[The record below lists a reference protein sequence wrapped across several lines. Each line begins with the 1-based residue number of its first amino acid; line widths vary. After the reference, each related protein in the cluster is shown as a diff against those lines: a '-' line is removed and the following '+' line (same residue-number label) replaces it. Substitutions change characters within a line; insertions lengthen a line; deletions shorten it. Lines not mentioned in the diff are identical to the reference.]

1 MSASEHALAEA
12 RLNKGLLD
20 YWYPVAPSW
29 SVHGVPVGITRLSQN
44 IVLWRDAEG
53 KIRATE
59 DRCPHRGAR
68 LSLGWNLGDKI
79 ACWYHGVQV
88 QGDGVVA
95 EVPAVVDCEMKGAKR
110 VRTYPVEERA
120 GAIFLW
126 FGSNPD
132 AAAPKLDLP
141 EQLTDA
147 ESWSHMLCTA
157 HWKCNY
163 RYAIDNVM
171 DPMHGAYLHS
181 ASHSMAEGD
190 KSAEMALRKTEKGF
204 VFEKT
209 GQRDVN
215 FDWVEFGESTCLWLR
230 LAIPYQKK
238 YGPGG
243 SFGIVGFA
251 TPVDENNC
259 RVFFWRT
266 RKVQGWQRS
275 VWRFLYRNRLEGLH
289 WDVLEQDRL
298 ILEDMAP
305 DARDRE
311 FLYEHDQGMARVRRV
326 LEKRA
331 RDQIR
336 AEAAKAAPA
345 ATAAAAE

>member
-1 MSASEHALAEA
+1 MSASDQFAAAEQ
-12 RLNKGLLD
+12 RLNTGLLD
-20 YWYPVAPSW
+20 YWYPVMPSYAL
-29 SVHGVPVGITRLSQN
+29 HGAPVGITRLSQN
-44 IVLWRDAEG
+44 IVLWRDPKGGVYAC
-53 KIRATE
+53 E

-68 LSLGWNLGDKI
+68 LSLGWNLGDRI

-88 QGDGVVA
+88 TGEGVVA
-95 EVPAVVDCEMKGAKR
+95 DVPAVAQCQMKGMKR
-110 VRTYPVEERA
+110 VRSYPVEERA
-120 GAIFLW
+120 GAIFVW
-126 FGSNPD
+126 FGADPE
-132 AAAPKLDLP
+132 AAPPPLDLP
-141 EQLTDA
+141 VELVDA
-147 ESWSHMLCTA
+147 AEWSHMLCTA
-157 HWKCNY
+157 HWACNY

-190 KSAEMALRKTEKGF
+190 KTAEMSLRKTETGF
-204 VFEKT
+204 VFEKV
-209 GQRDVN
+209 GQRGVN
-215 FDWVEFGESTCLWLR
+215 FDWVEFGESNCLWLR

-243 SFGIVGFA
+243 PFGIVGFA
-251 TPVDENNC
+251 TPVDETHC

-266 RKVQGWQRS
+266 RKVAGWQRS

-298 ILEDMAP
+298 ILENMAS
-305 DARDRE
+305 DARSRE
-311 FLYEHDQGMARVRRV
+311 FLYQHDQGMARVRKH

-331 RDQIR
+331 RDQVR
-336 AEAAKAAPA
+336 AA